1 MRVGPGAER
10 AILEAFKPGTAPQ
23 DRYAVVGST
32 ESEARNFVSS
42 PDIRSNLGAGGAEAP
57 LD

>member
-42 PDIRSNLGAGGAEAP
+42 PDIRSNLGAIGAEAP